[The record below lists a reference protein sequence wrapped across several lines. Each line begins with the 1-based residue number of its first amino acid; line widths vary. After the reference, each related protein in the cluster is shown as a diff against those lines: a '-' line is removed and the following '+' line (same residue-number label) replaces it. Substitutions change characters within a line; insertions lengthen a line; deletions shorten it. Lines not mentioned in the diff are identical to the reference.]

1 VLTPLSQSSG
11 APSCQV
17 ADSPAKVG
25 GRSEPHFSDS
35 SDRFQTGK
43 IAVMCTADR
52 PALGR
57 GPSACAQ
64 KMCNLHITVRFE
76 LCAINRRGARVRGL
90 SWPFLAHIELICD
103 PPTHSLTL
111 LA

>member
-1 VLTPLSQSSG
+1 VLTPFGQNSG

-17 ADSPAKVG
+17 ADGPIKVG
-25 GRSEPHFSDS
+25 GLSGPHFSDS

-43 IAVMCTADR
+43 IAFMCTADR

-64 KMCNLHITVRFE
+64 KMCKLHITVGFE
-76 LCAINRRGARVRGL
+76 WCAINRRGARV
-90 SWPFLAHIELICD
+90 
-103 PPTHSLTL
+103 
-111 LA
+111 

>member
-1 VLTPLSQSSG
+1 VLTPLGQSSG

-17 ADSPAKVG
+17 MDGPAKVG
-25 GRSEPHFSDS
+25 GLCGPHF

-43 IAVMCTADR
+43 LAIMCTADR

-64 KMCNLHITVRFE
+64 NMCCLHITVGFE
-76 LCAINRRGARVRGL
+76 RGAINRRGARV
-90 SWPFLAHIELICD
+90 
-103 PPTHSLTL
+103 
-111 LA
+111 